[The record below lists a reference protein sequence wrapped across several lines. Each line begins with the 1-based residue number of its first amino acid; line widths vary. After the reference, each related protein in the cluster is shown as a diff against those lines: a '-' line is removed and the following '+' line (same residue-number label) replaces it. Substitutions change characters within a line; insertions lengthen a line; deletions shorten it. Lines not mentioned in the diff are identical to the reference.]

1 MAKPKAKT
9 KTRARPKAKPRAK
22 ARAKAPSSKLPRI
35 TLSSLRRP
43 PGSHRARIRKGRG
56 PGSGIGKTAG
66 RGGKGQTARTGGQT
80 RPGFEGGQMPLIRR
94 IPKRGFT
101 NPFKQ
106 PAQVVNV
113 RHLGKLAEGVEV
125 TPGTLFSLYDLFAG
139 GSFGRAT
146 VFALG
151 IMPYI
156 SASIVFQLAAPVFPI
171 VEKMQRDEEGRK
183 KLTQWTRYLTVVL
196 CLFQAYGYGLFTE
209 QIPGAVATPG
219 FFFRLTTV
227 LTLTTGGV
235 FVMWLGEQITER
247 GIGNGASLLIFFSIV
262 ERIWPETIRTIDALQ
277 ARSLGVPTLLAV
289 LVVMVLVVAG
299 TVAVTVA
306 ARRIPIQIPRKVMGR
321 GRIREGQ
328 KTFIP
333 LRLNTA
339 NVMPIIFAQSLII
352 VPGTIA
358 AFSGN
363 QTLKHLAE
371 YFSVTSPV
379 YLITSALLI
388 IFFAYF
394 YTSIIFNPVDLAENL
409 KKQGG
414 FIPGVKPGAAT
425 ADYIDDVL
433 SRITFPGAIF
443 LTIVAML
450 PIVVSN
456 TFNMPFGFGGTAL
469 LIVVGVALDTV
480 TQVQQ
485 HLLLRHYD
493 GFMKEGRVK
502 FRGRQRYM

>member
-1 MAKPKAKT
+1 MTA
-9 KTRARPKAKPRAK
+9 PR
-22 ARAKAPSSKLPRI
+22 LPNLFKVPELKEKI
-35 TLSSLRRP
+35 LFTLLCLVVYRVGAHIAT
-43 PGSHRARIRKGRG
+43 PG
-56 PGSGIGKTAG
+56 
-66 RGGKGQTARTGGQT
+66 
-80 RPGFEGGQMPLIRR
+80 
-94 IPKRGFT
+94 
-101 NPFKQ
+101 
-106 PAQVVNV
+106 VNV
-113 RHLGKLAEGVEV
+113 QALADYLKNQAQ
-125 TPGTLFSLYDLFAG
+125 GTLFALYDLFAG

-196 CLFQAYGYGLFTE
+196 CLFQAYGYALFTE
-209 QIPGAVATPG
+209 QIPGAVAHSG

-235 FVMWLGEQITER
+235 FVMWLGEQNTER
-247 GIGNGASLLIFFSIV
+247 GIGNGGSLLIFFSIV
-262 ERIWPETIRTIDALQ
+262 QRIW
-277 ARSLGVPTLLAV
+277 
-289 LVVMVLVVAG
+289 
-299 TVAVTVA
+299 
-306 ARRIPIQIPRKVMGR
+306 
-321 GRIREGQ
+321 
-328 KTFIP
+328 
-333 LRLNTA
+333 
-339 NVMPIIFAQSLII
+339 
-352 VPGTIA
+352 PGTIA

-379 YLITSALLI
+379 YLISSAILI

-433 SRITFPGAIF
+433 SRITLPGALF
-443 LTIVAML
+443 LTLVAML

-456 TFNMPFGFGGTAL
+456 ILNMPFGFGGTAL

-480 TQVQQ
+480 QQVQQ